1 MFISQKAEFDPER
14 PSVSVVIEACD
25 AGKPPLSSVATVQ
38 VQLTDVNDNAP
49 TFHQSEYR
57 AAVSEDQ
64 LPGATILTLEAVDG
78 DLSQENSG
86 FDFAIASGN
95 VGNAFQIESSVR
107 FIEGHGFQTV
117 GTLILAERLD
127 FEATSRYNLTIVVS
141 DRGVPQRSSSVP
153 AVITVIDVNDNPPV
167 FSHAEY
173 IVALSEGAAAGTEIL
188 QIGRAHV

>member
-1 MFISQKAEFDPER
+1 M
-14 PSVSVVIEACD
+14 SVVIEACD
-25 AGKPPLSSVATVQ
+25 GGSPPLSSSATIQ
-38 VQLTDVNDNAP
+38 VQLIDVNDNAP
-49 TFHQSEYR
+49 IFHQLEYK
-57 AAVSEDQ
+57 ATVSEDQ

-127 FEATSRYNLTIVVS
+127 FEALSRYNLTIAVS
-141 DRGVPQRSSSVP
+141 DRGVPQHSSSVP
-153 AVITVIDVNDNPPV
+153 AIITVTDVN
-167 FSHAEY
+167 
-173 IVALSEGAAAGTEIL
+173 
-188 QIGRAHV
+188 